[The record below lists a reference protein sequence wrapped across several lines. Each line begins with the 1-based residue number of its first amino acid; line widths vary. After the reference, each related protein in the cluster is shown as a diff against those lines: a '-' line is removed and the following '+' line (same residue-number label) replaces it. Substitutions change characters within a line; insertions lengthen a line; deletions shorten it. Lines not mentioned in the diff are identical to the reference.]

1 MDNSIADVGTADVAV
16 EMATMPRFEDGCINL
31 QELLRQLAESVVNET
46 MGAEADQP
54 CEATHNSRNG
64 YRERRLTT
72 CVGTL
77 TPGIP
82 KLRVGSFFPD
92 DVIERYQRVDRAIV
106 AAVAETCATG
116 TSTRKARKIAG
127 AMGIERLSKDQA
139 GAIAASLDSEV
150 EGLLARPLGGL
161 SMPCLWL
168 DATYLKRGREG
179 RVAPAAVVTA
189 IGCDESGWRHVL
201 GLGVVDAESYDSWLA
216 FLRKVRERGVDGVQ
230 LVTSDAHEGLRR
242 AIQETF
248 QGAAWQRCAVHL
260 IRDCVREA
268 RSRQL
273 RRRVARIVSPVFRAK
288 DAEVVRATC
297 HLATEM
303 LEECCP
309 RAARILED
317 AEPDALAYLD
327 FPSTHWKRLRTNN
340 VQERTNR
347 ELKRRSRVVQVF
359 PSTKALERL
368 VGAVMC
374 DQDEE
379 WQASRYFSE
388 KKMSELYDGRRRPEA
403 EGRPSKERAAELR
416 LIARKAID
424 ASLELAD
431 ELEAA

>member
-31 QELLRQLAESVVNET
+31 QELLRQLAESVVNEI
-46 MGAEADQP
+46 MSAEADQL
-54 CEATHNSRNG
+54 CEATKNSRNG
-64 YRERRLTT
+64 YRERRLIT

-77 TPGIP
+77 TLRIP

-92 DVIERYQRVDRAIV
+92 DVLERYQRVDRAIV
-106 AAVAETCATG
+106 AAVAEMYATG
-116 TSTRKARKIAG
+116 TSTRKVQKIAG
-127 AMGIERLSKDQA
+127 AMGIERLSKDQVS
-139 GAIAASLDSEV
+139 AIAASLDSEV
-150 EGLLARPLGGL
+150 EELLARPLGGL
-161 SMPCLWL
+161 RMPYLWL
-168 DATYLKRGREG
+168 DATYLKCRREG
-179 RVAPAAVVTA
+179 RVASTAVVTA

-201 GLGVVDAESYDSWLA
+201 GLGVVDTESYDSWLA

-230 LVTSDAHEGLRR
+230 LVTSDAHDGLRR

-248 QGAAWQRCAVHL
+248 QGAAWQRCVVHL

-268 RSRQL
+268 KSRQL

-288 DAEVVRATC
+288 
-297 HLATEM
+297 
-303 LEECCP
+303 
-309 RAARILED
+309 D

-347 ELKRRSRVVQVF
+347 EIKRRSKVVQVF

-388 KKMSELYDGRRRPEA
+388 KKMSELYDERRRPEV

>member
-1 MDNSIADVGTADVAV
+1 MDNSIADGWTADVAV

-31 QELLRQLAESVVNET
+31 QELLRQLAESVVNEI
-46 MGAEADQP
+46 MSAEADQL

-72 CVGTL
+72 SVGTL

-92 DVIERYQRVDRAIV
+92 DVLERYQRVDRAIV
-106 AAVAETCATG
+106 SAVAEMYATG
-116 TSTRKARKIAG
+116 TSTRKVQKVAS
-127 AMGIERLSKDQA
+127 AMGIERLSKDQVN
-139 GAIAASLDSEV
+139 AIAASLDAEV
-150 EGLLARPLGGL
+150 EELLARPLGEL
-161 SMPCLWL
+161 RMPYLWL
-168 DATYLKRGREG
+168 DATYLKCRRDG
-179 RVAPAAVVTA
+179 RVASTAVVTA

-201 GLGVVDAESYDSWLA
+201 GLGVVDTESYDSWLG
-216 FLRKVRERGVDGVQ
+216 FLKRIRGRGVDGVR

-248 QGAAWQRCAVHL
+248 QGAAWQRCVVRL

-268 RSRQL
+268 RSHQM

-288 DAEVVRATC
+288 DADVVRATC

-303 LEECCP
+303 LEDCCQ
-309 RAARILED
+309 RAAHVLEE
-317 AEPDALAYLD
+317 AGPDALAYID
-327 FPSTHWKRLRTNN
+327 FPSSYWKRLRTNN

-347 ELKRRSRVVQVF
+347 ETRRRSRVVQVF
-359 PSTKALERL
+359 PSAKSLERL

-388 KKMSELYDGRRRPEA
+388 NKMAQLYDKRLSELPKTARTA
-403 EGRPSKERAAELR
+403 ERELELR
-416 LIARKAID
+416 AIAKKAID

>member
-31 QELLRQLAESVVNET
+31 QELLRQLAESVANET
-46 MGAEADQP
+46 MGAEADQL

-116 TSTRKARKIAG
+116 TSTRKVQKVAS
-127 AMGIERLSKDQA
+127 AMGIERLGKDQA
-139 GAIAASLDSEV
+139 GAMAASLDSEA
-150 EGLLARPLGGL
+150 EELLARPLGGL
-161 SMPCLWL
+161 SMPYLWL
-168 DATYLKRGREG
+168 DATYLKCGREG
-179 RVAPAAVVTA
+179 RVASTAVVTA

-201 GLGVVDAESYDSWLA
+201 GLGVVDTGSYDSWLA
-216 FLRKVRERGVDGVQ
+216 FLRKVRERGVDGVR

-248 QGAAWQRCAVHL
+248 QGAVWQRCVVHL

-288 DAEVVRATC
+288 DAGVVRATC

-309 RAARILED
+309 RAARMLED

-340 VQERTNR
+340 VQ
-347 ELKRRSRVVQVF
+347 F
-359 PSTKALERL
+359 
-368 VGAVMC
+368 
-374 DQDEE
+374 
-379 WQASRYFSE
+379 
-388 KKMSELYDGRRRPEA
+388 RP
-403 EGRPSKERAAELR
+403 
-416 LIARKAID
+416 
-424 ASLELAD
+424 ASLNAHPWRS
-431 ELEAA
+431 AA

>member
-31 QELLRQLAESVVNET
+31 QELLRQLAESVVNEI
-46 MGAEADQP
+46 MSAEADQL
-54 CEATHNSRNG
+54 CEATKNSRNG
-64 YRERRLTT
+64 YRERRLIT

-77 TPGIP
+77 TLRIP

-92 DVIERYQRVDRAIV
+92 DVLERYQRVDRAIV
-106 AAVAETCATG
+106 AAVAEMYATG
-116 TSTRKARKIAG
+116 TSTRKVQKVAS
-127 AMGIERLSKDQA
+127 AMGIERLSKDQVS
-139 GAIAASLDSEV
+139 AIAASLDSEV
-150 EGLLARPLGGL
+150 EELLARPLGGL
-161 SMPCLWL
+161 SMPYLWL
-168 DATYLKRGREG
+168 DATYLKCRREG
-179 RVAPAAVVTA
+179 RVASTAVVTA

-201 GLGVVDAESYDSWLA
+201 GLGVVDTESYDSWLA

-230 LVTSDAHEGLRR
+230 LVTSDAHDGLRR

-248 QGAAWQRCAVHL
+248 QGAAWQRCVVHL

-268 RSRQL
+268 KSRQL

-347 ELKRRSRVVQVF
+347 EIKRRSKVVQVF

-388 KKMSELYDGRRRPEA
+388 KKMSELYDERRRPEV

>member
-1 MDNSIADVGTADVAV
+1 MDNSIADERTADVAV

-31 QELLRQLAESVVNET
+31 QELLRQLAESVVNEI
-46 MGAEADQP
+46 MGAEADQL

-77 TPGIP
+77 TLRIP

-106 AAVAETCATG
+106 AAVAEMYATG
-116 TSTRKARKIAG
+116 TSTRKVQKIAG
-127 AMGIERLSKDQA
+127 AMGIERLSKDQVS
-139 GAIAASLDSEV
+139 AIAASLDSEV
-150 EGLLARPLGGL
+150 EELLARPLGGL
-161 SMPCLWL
+161 RMPYLWL
-168 DATYLKRGREG
+168 DATYLKCRREG
-179 RVAPAAVVTA
+179 RVASTAVVTA

-201 GLGVVDAESYDSWLA
+201 GLGVVDTESYDSWLA

-230 LVTSDAHEGLRR
+230 LVTSDAHDGLRR

-248 QGAAWQRCAVHL
+248 QGAAWQRCVVHL

-268 RSRQL
+268 KSHHL
-273 RRRVARIVSPVFRAK
+273 RRRVAKIVSPVFRAK
-288 DAEVVRATC
+288 DADVVRAMY

-347 ELKRRSRVVQVF
+347 EIKRRSKVVQVF

-374 DQDEE
+374 DQDDD
-379 WQASRYFSE
+379 WQESRYFSE
-388 KKMSELYDGRRRPEA
+388 KKMSELYDERKRPEA